1 LKVLNKFLEKA
12 FKQYPCNIDLG
23 IQNQFPESENIS
35 EPEQVFKSLLIPDN
49 TRIETNRIVVE
60 GDVIVGNHSSIEYGV
75 SGDTVIIGEGVS
87 ISGDVAARSD
97 ARIDMWSKF
106 GSNVDVG
113 KNAYLGEFVTIDGKL
128 TVEGDLDV
136 GKEVKVTAG
145 FETKGWIVVR
155 NPVPVIMFL
164 FLYIRE
170 MVGLGKGEEVEKA
183 IEDLF
188 EDCEDN
194 EGSPLLDEK
203 LLIVPAGSKV
213 SPKAIEVTEKA
224 VIGSGCLLI
233 GNIKAQSVEAGK
245 GLTLQGSI
253 HSEDKITLGDNSTVH
268 GSLVSKGEV
277 RIGRNSRI
285 YGGIKADSVFL
296 HEKARVD
303 GMIRAPSGVSFIREP
318 AEKTAFRKV
327 QNFESP
333 TAGKAAEGFKE
344 SVHEEGLVKAL
355 EVVEI
360 ETLMKTKAKAKSGLV
375 PGRDRR
381 SARTRAMGRSRRFIG
396 AQRFR

>member
-1 LKVLNKFLEKA
+1 MKVLYRFLKKA
-12 FKQYPCNIDLG
+12 SKQCPCSTGLG

-35 EPEQVFKSLLIPDN
+35 EPEQVLKSLLIPDN
-49 TRIETNRIVVE
+49 TRIEANRIVVE

-87 ISGDVAARSD
+87 VSGDVAARSD
-97 ARIDMWSKF
+97 ARIDMWSRF

-128 TVEGDLDV
+128 TVENDLDV
-136 GKEVKVTAG
+136 GKEVKVKAG

-170 MVGLGKGEEVEKA
+170 MMRIGKGEEVEKA

-194 EGSPLLDEK
+194 EESPRLGEK

-213 SPKAIEVTEKA
+213 SPKAIEVAEKA
-224 VIGSGCLLI
+224 VIGNSCLLI
-233 GNIKAQSVEAGK
+233 GNIKAQSVEAGNYF
-245 GLTLQGSI
+245 TLQGSI
-253 HSEDKITLGDNSTVH
+253 HSEGKITLGDNSTVH
-268 GSLVSKGEV
+268 GSLVSKGQV

-303 GMIRAPSGVSFIREP
+303 GMIRAPTGVSFIREP
-318 AEKTAFRKV
+318 TEKTAFRKV

-333 TAGKAAEGFKE
+333 EAEKAAEKIEE
-344 SVHEEGLVKAL
+344 SSPEEGVVKAL

-360 ETLMKTKAKAKSGLV
+360 ETLMKKEAKAKSGFV
-375 PGRDRR
+375 PGRGRMP
-381 SARTRAMGRSRRFIG
+381 ARTRAMGRSRRFMG

>member
-1 LKVLNKFLEKA
+1 LKLLYRFLKKD
-12 FKQYPCNIDLG
+12 FKQYPCSRGPG

-49 TRIETNRIVVE
+49 TRIEANRILVE
-60 GDVIVGNHSSIEYGV
+60 GDVIIGNHSSIEYGI
-75 SGDTVIIGEGVS
+75 SGEMVIIGEGVS
-87 ISGDVAARSD
+87 VSGDVAARSD

-128 TVEGDLDV
+128 TVERDLDV
-136 GKEVKVTAG
+136 GKEVKVKAG

-155 NPVPVIMFL
+155 NPVPVIMYL

-170 MVGLGKGEEVEKA
+170 MMGLGKGEEVEKA

-188 EDCEDN
+188 EDCEGN
-194 EGSPLLDEK
+194 EETPRLSEK

-213 SPKAIEVTEKA
+213 SPKAIEVAEKA
-224 VIGSGCLLI
+224 LIGSGCLLI

-268 GSLVSKGEV
+268 GSLVSKGQV

-285 YGGIKADSVFL
+285 FGGIKADAVFL

-303 GMIRAPSGVSFIREP
+303 GTIRAPSGVSFIREP
-318 AEKTAFRKV
+318 SEKIAFRKV

-333 TAGKAAEGFKE
+333 VAEKAAEGFKE
-344 SVHEEGLVKAL
+344 SYHEEGVVKAL

-360 ETLMKTKAKAKSGLV
+360 ETLMKTKAKAKNGFV
-375 PGRDRR
+375 PGRGRMP
-381 SARTRAMGRSRRFIG
+381 ARTGAMGRSRRFMG
-396 AQRFR
+396 MQRFR